1 MSYAGRAVRAVRTL
15 SAAERRKVLETI
27 GKHRDGF
34 RDYVIVSFALGTGT
48 RENEIA
54 ALDVGD
60 VATSPR
66 EIRSRVE
73 LRTFANKGRKSKA
86 AARPG
91 KRPAKPQTQ
100 RIFLGKSVRRLLLKY
115 VGWKKRNGEPVALDA
130 PLFVAGVSSRAVG
143 DHPRLSTRAMRRM
156 WRLWQVRAGFT
167 APFFTFHELRHTF
180 ATLLYAKTKDPFL
193 VQRAIRHRDVTT
205 TQIYT
210 HVSDDELRRALEEQ
224 PA

>member
-1 MSYAGRAVRAVRTL
+1 MSYVKNAVRTVRVL

-86 AARPG
+86 AAKPG
-91 KRPAKPQTQ
+91 AKTKPQTQ
-100 RIFLGKSVRRLLLKY
+100 RIFLGKHTRRLLLKFI
-115 VGWKKRNGEPVALDA
+115 GWKKRNGEPIGPTA
-130 PLFVAGVSSRAVG
+130 PLFVAGVTSHAAG
-143 DHPRLSTRAMRRM
+143 DHPRISTRAMRKN
-156 WRLWQVRAGFT
+156 WRTWQVRAGFT

-180 ATLLYAKTKDPFL
+180 ATALYAATKNAFL
-193 VQRAIRHRDVTT
+193 VQRAIRHKDIST
-205 TQIYT
+205 TQVYT